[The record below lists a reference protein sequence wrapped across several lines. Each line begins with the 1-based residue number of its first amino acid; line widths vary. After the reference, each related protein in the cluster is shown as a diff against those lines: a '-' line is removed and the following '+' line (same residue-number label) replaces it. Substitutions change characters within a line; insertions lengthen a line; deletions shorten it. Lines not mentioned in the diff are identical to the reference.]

1 VTFVKSSSLSNTAL
15 AADAAIAAYLRSLAD
30 QSAAALVAGGTS
42 SEVAQYPSPLPRTL
56 VLVRR
61 GGSAAA
67 VS

>member
-1 VTFVKSSSLSNTAL
+1 VTFVKSSSLSSAAL

-30 QSAAALVAGGTS
+30 QSAAALVADGPS
-42 SEVAQYPSPLPRTL
+42 SSLARNPSQLPRAL

-61 GGSAAA
+61 GGSAAV